1 MAMLNNQMV
10 TQINQI
16 LKYLKSPGFWK
27 KKQILK
33 QI

>member
-16 LKYLKSPGFWK
+16 LKYLKSPDFW